1 MQTNVIEAT
10 LERAPVETGVTIKS
24 EVLVAS
30 VSVKSGPV
38 VSAPAQ
44 TAAAKK
50 ENADAAA
57 VAVAGALA
65 VVSVKL
71 GLDVHAAQITV
82 CRQLDGSLP
91 QPAHR
96 RSQAEVIKL
105 VEEHLARGEK
115 VYTCYEAGPCGYG
128 LHRALI
134 ALGAIDYVV
143 APQRWDLSGR
153 RVKTDKRDARELCLR
168 LDQYVRGNTAAFT
181 VVRVPTPAQEQRRAL
196 CRHRGSLL
204 QERQRCEL
212 RGHGLALAQGL
223 RAPAGWWQP
232 AEWAEF
238 APALPEWLRPI
249 LARWQGHAVTLQDE
263 IDELTP
269 RLEALSAGL
278 LVPKGLG
285 ALTAALLGSEILDW
299 ARFTNRRQPGSYT
312 GLCPSEDTT
321 GERRRQG
328 AVSKHG
334 NPRVRHLLVEAAWRM
349 LMWQPDYPPLHVVRA
364 AKGAR
369 ARKRAIVAA
378 ARRLAVDLWRIHTGR
393 VAAEK
398 LGLVMVQ
405 L

>member
-1 MQTNVIEAT
+1 MQTT
-10 LERAPVETGVTIKS
+10 LVSNSKLARALVETGVTLTVEMLRGAI
-24 EVLVAS
+24 VAAD
-30 VSVKSGPV
+30 
-38 VSAPAQ
+38 APAQ
-44 TAAAKK
+44 TEAAKK
-50 ENADAAA
+50 ETAASA
-57 VAVAGALA
+57 ASASAPA
-65 VVSVKL
+65 PVSVKL

-96 RSQAEVIKL
+96 RSQAEVLKL

-115 VYTCYEAGPCGYG
+115 VHTCYEAGPCGYG
-128 LHRALI
+128 LHRALT
-134 ALGAIDYVV
+134 ALGATNYVV

-153 RVKTDKRDARELCLR
+153 RVKTDQRDARELCLR

-223 RAPAGWWQP
+223 RAPAGWWQT

-269 RLEALSAGL
+269 RLAALSAGL

-285 ALTAALLGSEILDW
+285 ALTAALLDSEILDW
-299 ARFTNRRQPGSYT
+299 TRFTNRRQPGSYT
-312 GLCPSEDTT
+312 GLCPSENTT

-349 LMWQPDYPPLHVVRA
+349 LSWQLDYPPLHVVRA

-398 LGLVMVQ
+398 LGLVMVK

>member
-1 MQTNVIEAT
+1 METTLVIEAT
-10 LERAPVETGVTIKS
+10 LARAPGKPGVIIQSDSLGATL
-24 EVLVAS
+24 VLHPA
-30 VSVKSGPV
+30 PA

-44 TAAAKK
+44 TEAAKK
-50 ENADAAA
+50 ENPTAPVGAGPAAP
-57 VAVAGALA
+57 GC
-65 VVSVKL
+65 VKL

-82 CRQLDGSLP
+82 CRQLDGALP

-96 RSQAEVIKL
+96 RSLDELLAL
-105 VEEHLARGEK
+105 VQTHRAQGVT
-115 VYTCYEAGPCGYG
+115 VYACYEAGPCGYG
-128 LHRALI
+128 LHRALEE
-134 ALGAIDYVV
+134 LGAVNYVV

-181 VVRVPTPAQEQRRAL
+181 VVRVPTPAQEQRRAV
-196 CRHRGSLL
+196 CRQRGTLL
-204 QERQRCEL
+204 KERQRCEL
-212 RGHGLALAQGL
+212 RGHGLALAQGV

-232 AEWAEF
+232 AEWSEF
-238 APALPEWLRPI
+238 APALPAWLRPL
-249 LARWQGHAVTLQDE
+249 LARWQRHAETFQDE
-263 IDELTP
+263 IDLLTP

-285 ALTAALLGSEILDW
+285 ALTAALLDSEILDW
-299 ARFTNRRQPGSYT
+299 GRFTNRRQPGSYT
-312 GLCPSEDTT
+312 GLCPSEDST

-349 LMWQPDYPPLHVVRA
+349 LAWQPDYRPFHAVRA

>member
-1 MQTNVIEAT
+1 
-10 LERAPVETGVTIKS
+10 VTIESKTA
-24 EVLVAS
+24 VVA
-30 VSVKSGPV
+30 VPAVAAAA
-38 VSAPAQ
+38 SAASQ
-44 TAAAKK
+44 TKAAKK
-50 ENADAAA
+50 EISAAPAAA
-57 VAVAGALA
+57 
-65 VVSVKL
+65 SVKL

-96 RSQAEVIKL
+96 RSQAEVLAL
-105 VEEHLARGEK
+105 VAEHLARGEK
-115 VYTCYEAGPCGYG
+115 IHTCYEAGPCGYG
-128 LHRALI
+128 LHRALT
-134 ALGAIDYVV
+134 ALGATNHVV

-153 RVKTDKRDARELCLR
+153 RVKTDRRDARELCLR

-223 RAPAGWWQP
+223 RAPAGWWEP
-232 AEWAEF
+232 AEWSEF
-238 APALPEWLRPI
+238 APALPAWLRPI
-249 LARWQGHAVTLQDE
+249 LARWQGHAVALQKE

-285 ALTAALLGSEILDW
+285 ALTAALLDSEILDW
-299 ARFTNRRQPGSYT
+299 TRFANRRQPGSYT
-312 GLCPSEDTT
+312 GLCPSEDTS

-349 LMWQPDYPPLHVVRA
+349 LMWQPDYRPLHAVRA
-364 AKGAR
+364 AQGAR

-393 VAAEK
+393 VAAGK
-398 LGLVMVQ
+398 LGLTMVQ

>member
-1 MQTNVIEAT
+1 MQTDIVETT
-10 LERAPVETGVTIKS
+10 LARAPVETGVTIESKTA
-24 EVLVAS
+24 VVADPA
-30 VSVKSGPV
+30 VAAAA
-38 VSAPAQ
+38 SAASQ
-44 TAAAKK
+44 TKAAKK
-50 ENADAAA
+50 EISAAPAAA
-57 VAVAGALA
+57 
-65 VVSVKL
+65 SVKL

-96 RSQAEVIKL
+96 RSQAEVLAL
-105 VEEHLARGEK
+105 VAEHLARGEK
-115 VYTCYEAGPCGYG
+115 IHTCYEAGPCGYG
-128 LHRALI
+128 LHRALT
-134 ALGAIDYVV
+134 ALGATNHVV

-153 RVKTDKRDARELCLR
+153 RVKTDRRDARELCLR

-223 RAPAGWWQP
+223 RAPAGWWEP
-232 AEWAEF
+232 AEWSEF
-238 APALPEWLRPI
+238 APALPAWLRPI
-249 LARWQGHAVTLQDE
+249 LARWQGHAVALQKE

-285 ALTAALLGSEILDW
+285 ALTAALLDSEILDW
-299 ARFTNRRQPGSYT
+299 TRFANRRQPGSYT
-312 GLCPSEDTT
+312 GLCPSEDTS

-349 LMWQPDYPPLHVVRA
+349 LMWQPDYRPLHAVRA
-364 AKGAR
+364 AQGAR

-393 VAAEK
+393 VAAGK
-398 LGLVMVQ
+398 LGLTMVQ